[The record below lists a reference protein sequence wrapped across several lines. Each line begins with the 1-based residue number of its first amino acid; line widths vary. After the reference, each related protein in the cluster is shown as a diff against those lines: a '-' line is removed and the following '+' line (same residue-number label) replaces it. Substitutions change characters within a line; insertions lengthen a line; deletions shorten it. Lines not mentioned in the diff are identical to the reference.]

1 MDIFRKIALQGLK
14 KSRTRTLVTIV
25 GVALSAAMVT
35 AVTSFAASLQ
45 AYMVGGAIV
54 KYGGWHVNFPAAD
67 AAFLEEQGSDSRVTD
82 MAIYE
87 NIGYARLEGGQNPD
101 KPYLFLAG
109 FPEETFEA
117 MPLELIL
124 GRLPENDSEVVVPA
138 HVASNGGVKLSLVLQ
153 YNQ

>member
-87 NIGYARLEGGQNPD
+87 KDR
-101 KPYLFLAG
+101 K
-109 FPEETFEA
+109 
-117 MPLELIL
+117 
-124 GRLPENDSEVVVPA
+124 SVV
-138 HVASNGGVKLSLVLQ
+138 
-153 YNQ
+153 